1 MRQPGESETMNA
13 SPRSLRTA
21 ALDAYLVRR
30 EADGYLI
37 ETRTA
42 VQAVIVR
49 RRWAFARWLMRT
61 GAAERRLV
69 ISVDEHGEVSAIA
82 AEPRRW

>member
-1 MRQPGESETMNA
+1 MTGPARND
-13 SPRSLRTA
+13 RRTA
-21 ALDAYLVRR
+21 ALDAYLARQ
-30 EADGYLI
+30 EGDGYSI

-49 RRWAFARWLMRT
+49 RRWDFARRFIRA
-61 GAAERRLV
+61 GAGERRLV
-69 ISVDEHGEVSAIA
+69 VSVDELGEVSAVA

>member
-1 MRQPGESETMNA
+1 MTREDLRAA
-13 SPRSLRTA
+13 S
-21 ALDAYLVRR
+21 LDAYLLRR
-30 EADGYLI
+30 EAEGYRV

-49 RRWAFARWLMRT
+49 RRRFDVGRLFGRMGPT
-61 GAAERRLV
+61 ERRLV
-69 ISVDEHGEVSAIA
+69 LSVDQHGEVTAVA

>member
-1 MRQPGESETMNA
+1 MNA
-13 SPRSLRTA
+13 PPRNEPRKA
-21 ALDAYLVRR
+21 ALDAYLTRR

-49 RRWAFARWLMRT
+49 RRWDFARWFTRP
-61 GAAERRLV
+61 GAGERRLV
-69 ISVDEHGEVSAIA
+69 ISVDEHGEVSAVA

>member
-1 MRQPGESETMNA
+1 MTND
-13 SPRSLRTA
+13 LRAA
-21 ALDAYLVRR
+21 ALDAYLGRQ
-30 EADGYLI
+30 EAEGYRI

-49 RRWAFARWLMRT
+49 RRWDFARRFT
-61 GAAERRLV
+61 RIGAGERRLV
-69 ISVDEHGEVSAIA
+69 VSVDEHGEVSAVA

>member
-1 MRQPGESETMNA
+1 MTRRTPND
-13 SPRSLRTA
+13 LRTV
-21 ALDAYLVRR
+21 ALDAYLARR
-30 EADGYLI
+30 AGDGYSI
-37 ETRTA
+37 ESRTA

-49 RRWAFARWLMRT
+49 RRWVLARRFGRP

-69 ISVDEHGEVSAIA
+69 VSVDEHGEVSADA

>member
-1 MRQPGESETMNA
+1 MNG
-13 SPRSLRTA
+13 SPSNAPRTA
-21 ALDAYLVRR
+21 ALDAYLARR

-49 RRWAFARWLMRT
+49 RRWDFVRRFRWT
-61 GAAERRLV
+61 GAGERRLV
-69 ISVDEHGEVSAIA
+69 ISVDEHGEVSAVA

>member
-1 MRQPGESETMNA
+1 MTTHAGND
-13 SPRSLRTA
+13 LRA
-21 ALDAYLVRR
+21 DALDAYLAQR
-30 EADGYLI
+30 EADGYRV

-49 RRWAFARWLMRT
+49 RRGWHVTRWLARSS
-61 GAAERRLV
+61 GGEGRLV
-69 ISVDEHGEVSAIA
+69 VSVDADGEISAAA

>member
-1 MRQPGESETMNA
+1 MNRPPRNES
-13 SPRSLRTA
+13 RTA
-21 ALDAYLVRR
+21 ALDAYLARR
-30 EADGYLI
+30 EADGYLV

-49 RRWAFARWLMRT
+49 RRWDLARWFTRT
-61 GAAERRLV
+61 GGERRLV
-69 ISVDEHGEVSAIA
+69 ISVDEHGEVSAVA

>member
-1 MRQPGESETMNA
+1 MNGTA
-13 SPRSLRTA
+13 RNEFRTA
-21 ALDAYLVRR
+21 ALDAYLARR
-30 EADGYLI
+30 EADGYSI

-49 RRWAFARWLMRT
+49 RRRRFARRFSDG

-69 ISVDEHGEVSAIA
+69 ISVDEHGEVSAVA

>member
-1 MRQPGESETMNA
+1 MNGPPRDA
-13 SPRSLRTA
+13 SRTA
-21 ALDAYLVRR
+21 ALDAYLARR

-49 RRWAFARWLMRT
+49 HRWDFGRWFTRT
-61 GAAERRLV
+61 GAGERRLV
-69 ISVDEHGEVSAIA
+69 ISVDEHGEVSAVA

>member
-1 MRQPGESETMNA
+1 MTRHAQKDL
-13 SPRSLRTA
+13 RSA
-21 ALDAYLVRR
+21 ALDAYLERQ
-30 EADGYLI
+30 EADGYRV

-49 RRWAFARWLMRT
+49 RGSVVRRLTRSS
-61 GAAERRLV
+61 GGERRLV
-69 ISVDEHGEVSAIA
+69 VSVDEHGEVSEIA

>member
-1 MRQPGESETMNA
+1 MA
-13 SPRSLRTA
+13 SPAGNDRRSA
-21 ALDAYLVRR
+21 SLDAYLVSRR
-30 EADGYLI
+30 AEGYEV

-49 RRWAFARWLMRT
+49 RRSYLARHLIRT
-61 GAAERRLV
+61 AGAEHRLV
-69 ISVDEHGEVSAIA
+69 VSVDEHGEVSAIA

>member
-1 MRQPGESETMNA
+1 MNGP
-13 SPRSLRTA
+13 SRNEPRTA
-21 ALDAYLVRR
+21 ALDAYLALR

-37 ETRTA
+37 ETRTP

-49 RRWAFARWLMRT
+49 RRWDFARRFIRT
-61 GAAERRLV
+61 GAGERRLV
-69 ISVDEHGEVSAIA
+69 VSVDEHGEVSAVA

>member
-1 MRQPGESETMNA
+1 MTRRSRDDLRSE
-13 SPRSLRTA
+13 

-30 EADGYLI
+30 EDDGYQV

-49 RRWAFARWLMRT
+49 RDPWYSARRLART
-61 GAAERRLV
+61 SGADRRLV
-69 ISVDEHGEVSAIA
+69 VSVDEHGEVSAVA
-82 AEPRRW
+82 AEPLRW

>member
-1 MRQPGESETMNA
+1 MNRPARNES
-13 SPRSLRTA
+13 RTA
-21 ALDAYLVRR
+21 ALDAYLARR

-37 ETRTA
+37 ESRTA

-49 RRWAFARWLMRT
+49 RRWDFARRLTRT
-61 GAAERRLV
+61 GVGERRLV
-69 ISVDEHGEVSAIA
+69 ISVDEHGEVSAVA

>member
-1 MRQPGESETMNA
+1 MNGPARNES
-13 SPRSLRTA
+13 RTA
-21 ALDAYLVRR
+21 ALDEYLARR

-42 VQAVIVR
+42 LQAVIVR
-49 RRWAFARWLMRT
+49 RRWDRVRRFTRT
-61 GAAERRLV
+61 GGAERRLV
-69 ISVDEHGEVSAIA
+69 ISVDEHGEVSAVA

>member
-1 MRQPGESETMNA
+1 VTSGRDD
-13 SPRSLRTA
+13 LRAA
-21 ALDAYLVRR
+21 ALDAYLERR
-30 EADGYLI
+30 AADGYEV

-49 RRWAFARWLMRT
+49 RRRWPVPRALARRR
-61 GAAERRLV
+61 AAERRLV
-69 ISVDEHGEVSAIA
+69 VSVDELGEVLSVA